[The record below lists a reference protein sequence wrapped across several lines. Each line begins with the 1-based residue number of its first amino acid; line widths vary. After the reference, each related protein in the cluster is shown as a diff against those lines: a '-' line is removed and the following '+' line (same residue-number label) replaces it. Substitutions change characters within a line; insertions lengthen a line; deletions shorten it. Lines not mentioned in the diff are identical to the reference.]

1 MPASPSLTTAD
12 VARVVGVSEA
22 RVRQFVR
29 AGWCAPERSGRSFVF
44 RFQDLVVLR
53 AAKGLHD
60 AHVPAARV
68 RRALR
73 ALARELGDGRS
84 YSGLRIA
91 ADGRRV
97 VVHHE
102 GAQFE
107 PESGQLVL
115 DFSLDALAEQAAK
128 LTRASVGAGAR
139 GRGSK
144 ERMSRGAAETEAAE
158 TATPANR
165 ALAERAYTEALAL
178 EARDPAAAQRAYRR
192 ALARDPAFVEAAVNL
207 ARLLHEGGRAKDAVA
222 LYQSALARTPDDAEI
237 HYNLA
242 LALEDTAGAAA
253 AIAEY
258 ECALALDASFAD
270 AHWNLAGLLE
280 AAGEKAA
287 ALRHYRAYAKLTR

>member
-1 MPASPSLTTAD
+1 MSRGARHTAQMPASPSLTTAD

-73 ALARELGDGRS
+73 ALRALARELGDGRS

-139 GRGSK
+139 GRGPDNSAV
-144 ERMSRGAAETEAAE
+144 RGATAAE

-165 ALAERAYTEALAL
+165 ALAERAYAEAIAL

-207 ARLLHEGGRAKDAVA
+207 ARLFETACPPGAQPNRPAADREARRRSGEAPPAPAAHDA
-222 LYQSALARTPDDAEI
+222 R
-237 HYNLA
+237 
-242 LALEDTAGAAA
+242 
-253 AIAEY
+253 
-258 ECALALDASFAD
+258 
-270 AHWNLAGLLE
+270 
-280 AAGEKAA
+280 
-287 ALRHYRAYAKLTR
+287 

>member
-73 ALARELGDGRS
+73 ALARELGDGSS
-84 YSGLRIA
+84 YSGMRIA

-102 GAQFE
+102 GAHFE

-128 LTRASVGAGAR
+128 LTRGSVSGGAQRSGSQRREAGASSAPLAR
-139 GRGSK
+139 
-144 ERMSRGAAETEAAE
+144 EA
-158 TATPANR
+158 TANH
-165 ALAERAYTEALAL
+165 ALAERAYAEALAL

-207 ARLLHEGGRAKDAVA
+207 ARLLHESGRAKEAIA
-222 LYQSALARTPDDAEI
+222 LYQGALARTPDDAEI

-242 LALEDTAGAAA
+242 LALEDTAGAPA

-258 ECALALDASFAD
+258 ECALALDPNFAD

-280 AAGEKAA
+280 AGGEKAA
-287 ALRHYRAYAKLTR
+287 ALRHYQAYAKLTR